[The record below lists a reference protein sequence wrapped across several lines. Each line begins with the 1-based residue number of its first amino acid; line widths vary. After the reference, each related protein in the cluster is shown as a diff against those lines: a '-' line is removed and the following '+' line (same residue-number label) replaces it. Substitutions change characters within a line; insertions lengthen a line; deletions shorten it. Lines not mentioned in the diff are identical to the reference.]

1 MFVTSKSVTV
11 KRNCSVLFS
20 VAFTWLV
27 LSVYSI
33 ACTKTLLQT
42 LFCNKLFPR
51 VCSLGQYLTTDFGP
65 KARWRYQRWR
75 TTRSPNRRFFSFLSF
90 FLYQIRISAAVAS
103 LRTSPPPF
111 FLVFIFFQRHNKKQR
126 GRPTLQSLRDSPFSP
141 KPVGT
146 FISRAVRL
154 RVSFSL
160 CSDCLAGT
168 PSMVSGVYA
177 ISFFVL
183 AHWLRQILY

>member
-1 MFVTSKSVTV
+1 M
-11 KRNCSVLFS
+11 
-20 VAFTWLV
+20 
-27 LSVYSI
+27 
-33 ACTKTLLQT
+33 
-42 LFCNKLFPR
+42 
-51 VCSLGQYLTTDFGP
+51 
-65 KARWRYQRWR
+65 
-75 TTRSPNRRFFSFLSF
+75 
-90 FLYQIRISAAVAS
+90 AVAS

-111 FLVFIFFQRHNKKQR
+111 FLVFIFFQKHNKKQR

-183 AHWLRQILY
+183 AHWLRQILYSFSTMHFLLLLLLFFAFWFFECRGRIMSSFTHTATHRTAAYQNDSTFPCLVARNVPFPLLSLCVFFLTFYKNCLNTCL